1 MTNIRFK
8 GFDSPT
14 QLREHLADVEEGT
27 PADDLAEDI
36 PGEDELQSA
45 LREVAWLRKDVADLC
60 EQLALFPGQ
69 LNTVAGNR
77 VGAFPWL
84 RMGVAVLAAIVLG
97 RWVLHL
103 RQDAPGN
110 PAVSMIPARIHRDR
124 W

>member
-8 GFDSPT
+8 GFDSAT
-14 QLREHLADVEEGT
+14 QLREHLADVEEGA
-27 PADDLAEDI
+27 PADSLAEDI

-45 LREVAWLRKDVADLC
+45 LREVAWLRKDVADLR

-69 LNTVAGNR
+69 HKTVAGNR

-84 RMGVAVLAAIVLG
+84 RMGVAVVTAIVLG
-97 RWVLHL
+97 RWMLHL
-103 RQDAPGN
+103 RHGPGS
-110 PAVSMIPARIHRDR
+110 PAVSMIPARIHRDH

>member
-14 QLREHLADVEEGT
+14 QLREHLADVEEGAS
-27 PADDLAEDI
+27 ADDLAEDL

-45 LREVAWLRKDVADLC
+45 LREVAWLRKDVADLR

-69 LNTVAGNR
+69 LKAVGGSR
-77 VGAFPWL
+77 VGAYPWL
-84 RMGVAVLAAIVLG
+84 RMGVAVLAAIALG
-97 RWVLHL
+97 RWALHL
-103 RQDAPGN
+103 RQGAPGN
-110 PAVSMIPARIHRDR
+110 PAVSMIPARIDRDR

>member
-45 LREVAWLRKDVADLC
+45 LREVAWLRKTLPTCVSSWPCSLVSST
-60 EQLALFPGQ
+60 PWRG
-69 LNTVAGNR
+69 TVS
-77 VGAFPWL
+77 
-84 RMGVAVLAAIVLG
+84 
-97 RWVLHL
+97 
-103 RQDAPGN
+103 APFRGF
-110 PAVSMIPARIHRDR
+110 A
-124 W
+124 WG

>member
-14 QLREHLADVEEGT
+14 QLREHLADVEEDA

-45 LREVAWLRKDVADLC
+45 LREVAWLRKDVADLR
-60 EQLALFPGQ
+60 EQLALFPGE
-69 LNTVAGNR
+69 LKTATGNR

-84 RMGVAVLAAIVLG
+84 RMGVAVVAAIVLG
-97 RWVLHL
+97 RWMLHL
-103 RQDAPGN
+103 RQDAPVN